1 MQRLANANMETLMQV
16 LALIALLLYLAPST
30 FGFAAKNR
38 NLMYGAAAAALAIG
52 LAVALIASLRW
63 FWR

>member
-1 MQRLANANMETLMQV
+1 MQRLAGVHMDTLMQA
-16 LALIALLLYLAPST
+16 LALVALLLYLAPST

-38 NLMYGAAAAALAIG
+38 NLMYGAAAAALAVGVAI
-52 LAVALIASLRW
+52 ALIAALRW

>member
-16 LALIALLLYLAPST
+16 LALVALLLYLAPST

-38 NLMYGAAAAALAIG
+38 NLMYGGAAAALAIG